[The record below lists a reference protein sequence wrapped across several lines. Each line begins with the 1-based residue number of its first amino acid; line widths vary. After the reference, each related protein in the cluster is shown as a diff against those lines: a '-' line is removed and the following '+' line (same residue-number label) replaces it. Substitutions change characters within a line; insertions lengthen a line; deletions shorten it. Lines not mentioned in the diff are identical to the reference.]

1 MSVGLSLRHQG
12 VCTLAL
18 AVLQGLMLVG
28 TARAICYS
36 TPHAALDAVASASLS
51 SSTSGADGY
60 RVMRIESDPILH
72 QRWALIG
79 SCSHPEWP
87 AVALLLARPDL
98 PLSSTVTQQWKGSV
112 QAATVVR
119 AGETVQLWSQGDVMR
134 IEVAGVSEENGG
146 LGASIR
152 VRLLRGN
159 LEDPSV
165 PSEFTGIIRGP
176 SSVEIQP

>member
-1 MSVGLSLRHQG
+1 MSVGLSLRSQG

-51 SSTSGADGY
+51 SSTSGANGY
-60 RVMRIESDPILH
+60 RVTRIEADPILH

-87 AVALLLARPDL
+87 AVALLLPGAD
-98 PLSSTVTQQWKGSV
+98 PLSSTVTQLWKGSV

-159 LEDPSV
+159 SEDPSV
-165 PSEFTGIIRGP
+165 PSEFTGIVRGP